1 MPRTSKKYDFDF
13 TSVSSAI
20 DRISVQGSTVFVN
33 FVGNDK
39 KYVFTW
45 KPAIR
50 HYWVNLKNLWKTPKV
65 SHLESFIMNHSK
77 RGILFKKP
85 DYQGKLSIQKKM
97 AKTWNN
103 RGKGRN
109 SSFSQRKKEYGQYI
123 DLAQSGYMD
132 NVSNS
137 KRIKNVN
144 FDYEDDV
151 YYEE

>member
-1 MPRTSKKYDFDF
+1 
-13 TSVSSAI
+13 
-20 DRISVQGSTVFVN
+20 
-33 FVGNDK
+33 
-39 KYVFTW
+39 
-45 KPAIR
+45 
-50 HYWVNLKNLWKTPKV
+50 
-65 SHLESFIMNHSK
+65 MNHSK

-109 SSFSQRKKEYGQYI
+109 SSFSQRKKEYAQYI

-132 NVSNS
+132 HVKNS
-137 KRIKNVN
+137 KRIKNVDFN
-144 FDYEDDV
+144 YEDDV

>member
-1 MPRTSKKYDFDF
+1 
-13 TSVSSAI
+13 
-20 DRISVQGSTVFVN
+20 
-33 FVGNDK
+33 
-39 KYVFTW
+39 
-45 KPAIR
+45 
-50 HYWVNLKNLWKTPKV
+50 
-65 SHLESFIMNHSK
+65 MNHSK
-77 RGILFKKP
+77 RVILFKNLE
-85 DYQGKLSIQKKM
+85 YLRKLSILKKM

-109 SSFSQRKKEYGQYI
+109 SSFSQRKKEYAQYI

-144 FDYEDDV
+144 FEYEDDV